1 MSMAE
6 GIAIFSLLFGLF
18 FSLVGVVGMIRFPDV
33 YTRIHAS
40 GKVGTL
46 GIFGFLIAAAAL
58 MPAST
63 FKVITLGLFILVSG
77 PVASHAIAAAV
88 HRTARLNQDGTVNQS
103 DLNGHADDLL
113 EQSPQNSV

>member
-1 MSMAE
+1 MSAAE
-6 GIAIFSLLFGLF
+6 LVAIFSLLFGLF
-18 FSLVGVVGMIRFPDV
+18 FSFVGVVGMIRFPDV

-46 GIFGFLIAAAAL
+46 GIFGFLIAAAAI
-58 MPAST
+58 MPSST

-88 HRTARLNQDGTVNQS
+88 HRTEKIDENGLVDTSDNSYKDTV
-103 DLNGHADDLL
+103 
-113 EQSPQNSV
+113 EQQPQT